1 MKHTITFR
9 LNDPTPERWATY
21 LNMLNEI
28 DIIYRKHKIHIEK
41 RLVDH
46 DSYEITAYLFVPSI
60 VNLHDASFKILKVL
74 TKAGISTTVVY
85 NQVIE
90 RPRLYTSTSIWTL
103 SEGYRN
109 DIVWHKWEKLMEELD
124 LFAGDYGCK
133 QTRIKDKRNYSCE
146 ITVEFSDFEA
156 MHKLIYH
163 SGQMMAHQN
172 IIIEPE
178 EEKGFS
184 EIMTE
189 DIFDEIS
196 FVTRQH
202 KQLSLF

>member
-1 MKHTITFR
+1 
-9 LNDPTPERWATY
+9 
-21 LNMLNEI
+21 
-28 DIIYRKHKIHIEK
+28 
-41 RLVDH
+41 
-46 DSYEITAYLFVPSI
+46 
-60 VNLHDASFKILKVL
+60 
-74 TKAGISTTVVY
+74 
-85 NQVIE
+85 
-90 RPRLYTSTSIWTL
+90 
-103 SEGYRN
+103 
-109 DIVWHKWEKLMEELD
+109 
-124 LFAGDYGCK
+124 
-133 QTRIKDKRNYSCE
+133 
-146 ITVEFSDFEA
+146 

-202 KQLSLF
+202 KQLSLL